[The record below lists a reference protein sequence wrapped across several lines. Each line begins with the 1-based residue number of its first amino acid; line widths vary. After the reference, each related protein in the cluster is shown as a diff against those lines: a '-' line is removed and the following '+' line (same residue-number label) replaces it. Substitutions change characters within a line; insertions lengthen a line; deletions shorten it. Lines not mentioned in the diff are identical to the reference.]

1 MTAGDWL
8 WQLLASIAVAVM
20 VTLAVV
26 WAGSV
31 LLDLLWPAR
40 VDERSV
46 AAEAARRE
54 LLAEDQRLQHQQKK
68 TSR

>member
-8 WQLLASIAVAVM
+8 WQLPASIAVALT

-54 LLAEDQRLQHQQKK
+54 LLAEDQRLQHQQRKNN
-68 TSR
+68 R